1 MPDFFLNTTVQ
12 AGLSVLVLCILIA
25 AGFYLVSSYRDYNAN
40 DGETV
45 YETLA
50 NLKEMHL
57 RGEISE
63 EEYRTIEATTQRQL
77 ADRMQNDPSSSSG
90 GEGTKA

>member
-1 MPDFFLNTTVQ
+1 MPDFFFNTTVQ

-40 DGETV
+40 DGEPV

-63 EEYRTIEATTQRQL
+63 EEYRTIQATTQRQL
-77 ADRMQNDPSSSSG
+77 ADRMQNDPSSSPDDK
-90 GEGTKA
+90 GTNA